1 MLEANSGSTDRQRW
15 TPSLVVMTS
24 LLISSGPWSHKWRLC
39 SFRRIL
45 FSLFARLL
53 YWRSRRWN
61 IQPNATRRT
70 PCRRNSSM
78 ILTSRYISWWL
89 LRPIMSFSPICTKQT
104 SNFDR
109 FLPRSSCRRWSIVRL
124 PVPWAS
130 PEKGRSEK
138 RSNKKSEF
146 HFIFK
151 LRISGYESFT
161 FRFLSRLYVSVVWK
175 LDVKMPK
182 RKITVTAKSTFWPC
196 GSCRRNCA
204 NTNSICCDSCKQR
217 FHTDCENFPSEYLH
231 HFNSPKVTNAC
242 NACFSAE
249 IGDTNYNYAMGLN
262 RLLQVFIYLFI
273 YRGDRGTLGHG
284 EH

>member
-1 MLEANSGSTDRQRW
+1 MTRIKRW
-15 TPSLVVMTS
+15 HR
-24 LLISSGPWSHKWRLC
+24 LISWDYKDRSKRTIIAHQKGKCSHFC
-39 SFRRIL
+39 F
-45 FSLFARLL
+45 
-53 YWRSRRWN
+53 
-61 IQPNATRRT
+61 T
-70 PCRRNSSM
+70 
-78 ILTSRYISWWL
+78 
-89 LRPIMSFSPICTKQT
+89 
-104 SNFDR
+104 
-109 FLPRSSCRRWSIVRL
+109 
-124 PVPWAS
+124 
-130 PEKGRSEK
+130 K

-182 RKITVTAKSTFWPC
+182 RKITVTAKSTFWAC

-204 NTNSICCDSCKQR
+204 NTNSICCDSCKQW
-217 FHTDCENFPSEYLH
+217 FHTDCENFPSEYLN
-231 HFNSPKVTNAC
+231 HFNSPKVTYAC

-284 EH
+284 EHWDKGHIFL

>member
-1 MLEANSGSTDRQRW
+1 MLESNSGSTDRQRW
-15 TPSLVVMTS
+15 TPSVVVMTS
-24 LLISSGPWSHKWRLC
+24 LLISSGPWSHKWRIC

-130 PEKGRSEK
+130 PEKGRSVK
-138 RSNKKSEF
+138 RLRSFHLRRDQTKSPSSISYLNCEF
-146 HFIFK
+146 QATNHSLFDF
-151 LRISGYESFT
+151 YHVFM
-161 FRFLSRLYVSVVWK
+161 SV
-175 LDVKMPK
+175 
-182 RKITVTAKSTFWPC
+182 
-196 GSCRRNCA
+196 
-204 NTNSICCDSCKQR
+204 
-217 FHTDCENFPSEYLH
+217 
-231 HFNSPKVTNAC
+231 
-242 NACFSAE
+242 
-249 IGDTNYNYAMGLN
+249 
-262 RLLQVFIYLFI
+262 
-273 YRGDRGTLGHG
+273 
-284 EH
+284 